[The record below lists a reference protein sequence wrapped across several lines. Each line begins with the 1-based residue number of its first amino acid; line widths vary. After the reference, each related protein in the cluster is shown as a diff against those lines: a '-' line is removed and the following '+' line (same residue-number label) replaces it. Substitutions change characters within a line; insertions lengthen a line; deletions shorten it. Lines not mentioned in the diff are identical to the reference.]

1 MPYLHINSSSSVT
14 WNSAPLL
21 PEIYL
26 HKVQY
31 NWYTKCLLHILQV
44 TNSFPQQLLFVKL
57 HSSLNLHF
65 FIQKQTQPSLCQK
78 DDLKH
83 SWRLSHNLPLSN
95 SGSVK
100 DVQGKNFCQQI
111 LAICSANL
119 GNLFKLPI
127 QKESFWFSHV
137 PSLNFSWL
145 HLYNMKN
152 SLWPKLPPETFMK
165 SGELDQHALSLVP
178 LEPEASYYKVW
189 IQKKTTKKS
198 TLKTAELPFTTEY
211 LF

>member
-1 MPYLHINSSSSVT
+1 MPYLHINSSSSIT

-78 DDLKH
+78 DDLEH
-83 SWRLSHNLPLSN
+83 SWRLSNNLPLSN
-95 SGSVK
+95 SGSVR

-111 LAICSANL
+111 LAICSNFPYRK
-119 GNLFKLPI
+119 NLFDLAMSHLWTSSGSICIIWRIPSDRSCPQKLLWNLVNWTNMP
-127 QKESFWFSHV
+127 SPWFR
-137 PSLNFSWL
+137 
-145 HLYNMKN
+145 
-152 SLWPKLPPETFMK
+152 
-165 SGELDQHALSLVP
+165 
-178 LEPEASYYKVW
+178 
-189 IQKKTTKKS
+189 
-198 TLKTAELPFTTEY
+198 
-211 LF
+211 